1 MASIADPSNPSPQH
15 TMGMSSLPC
24 RSWLPWRK
32 LTNIKHIFTK
42 YKLKRILL
50 ELDPP
55 SVIMPTTR
63 FPKTH
68 KLFFKK
74 STQLYQ
80 LSQFILVKAYKM
92 ASTHLSIIT
101 KRQSF
106 QFPGFSQ
113 QPNGVLWS
121 KSSYIQLNL
130 IKSCNWWKRKHFLF
144 TEQQG
149 HQQEEELHKN
159 SISTFVKNKNWN

>member
-1 MASIADPSNPSPQH
+1 
-15 TMGMSSLPC
+15 
-24 RSWLPWRK
+24 
-32 LTNIKHIFTK
+32 
-42 YKLKRILL
+42 
-50 ELDPP
+50 
-55 SVIMPTTR
+55 MPATR

-68 KLFFKK
+68 KLFFKQ

-113 QPNGVLWS
+113 QPNGVLCS
-121 KSSYIQLNL
+121 KILINS
-130 IKSCNWWKRKHFLF
+130 IKSNQIMQLMKKKTLPFH
-144 TEQQG
+144 
-149 HQQEEELHKN
+149 
-159 SISTFVKNKNWN
+159 